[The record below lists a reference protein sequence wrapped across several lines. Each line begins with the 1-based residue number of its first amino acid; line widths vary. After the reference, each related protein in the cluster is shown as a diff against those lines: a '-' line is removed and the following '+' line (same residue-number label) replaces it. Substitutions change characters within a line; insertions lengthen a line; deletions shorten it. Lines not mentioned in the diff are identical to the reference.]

1 MKYISLYELNNYL
14 SRQIRNLMPYSIWVT
29 AEVSSINRNS
39 SGHCYLELVEKSETT
54 DSIVARQRGV
64 IWSSKFADIH
74 NRFVQVTQTELK
86 AGISILFCCDVQ
98 FHELYGLSLN
108 IIDIDPVF
116 TMGDLQR
123 RKLEIIKRLTD
134 EGLLKLNSLLPMPVV
149 PKNIAVISSNTAA
162 GYADFMHQLYDNGY
176 GFEYK
181 VTLFRSSMQGDK
193 TEEEL
198 LGALSAVSARAAD
211 FDLVVIIRGG
221 GSVTDLQVFD
231 NEALARK
238 IATFP
243 LPVIVGIG
251 HLRDSSILDLVSA
264 RSVKT
269 PTAAAEFIVGISLNA
284 LNNLVS
290 LENRLSVSVNDR
302 IRAEIVSV
310 ENLSHSIVASSGKF
324 LVSQESAIAEYQ
336 RLLQRI
342 VNTYIDGA
350 MAKVDLLKVKVDLL
364 NPFTLLAKGYTFTVQ
379 RGKIVTSALDIDMN
393 VPMKSVFFD
402 GEVESRP
409 YNVID
414 KK

>member
-1 MKYISLYELNNYL
+1 
-14 SRQIRNLMPYSIWVT
+14 MPYSIWVT
-29 AEVSSINRNS
+29 AEVSSINRNG
-39 SGHCYLELVEKSETT
+39 SGHCYLELVEKSENT
-54 DSIVARQRGV
+54 DSVIARQRAT

-162 GYADFMHQLYDNGY
+162 GYTDFIHQLYDNDY
-176 GFEYK
+176 GFDYN

-198 LGALSAVSARAAD
+198 LKALSAVSVRALD

-231 NEALARK
+231 SEPVARK
-238 IATFP
+238 IATFS

-251 HLRDSSILDLVSA
+251 HLRDSSILDLVAA

-284 LNNLVS
+284 LNNLIS
-290 LENRLSVSVNDR
+290 LENRLSASVNDR
-302 IRAEIVSV
+302 IRDELVSV
-310 ENLSHSIVASSGKF
+310 ETLSHNIVASSGKF
-324 LVSQESAIAEYQ
+324 LVSQQSAIAEYQ

-342 VNTYIDGA
+342 VNTYIDSA

-364 NPFTLLAKGYTFTVQ
+364 NPFNLLAKGYTITVQ
-379 RGKIVTSALDIDMN
+379 NGKIVTSALNIEMN

-402 GEVESRP
+402 GEVESKP